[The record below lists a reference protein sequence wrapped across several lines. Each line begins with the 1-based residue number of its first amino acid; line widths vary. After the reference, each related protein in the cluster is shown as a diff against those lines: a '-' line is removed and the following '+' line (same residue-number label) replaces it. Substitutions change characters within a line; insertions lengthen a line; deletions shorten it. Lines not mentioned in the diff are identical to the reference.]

1 MSEVEALFSV
11 LRQSADPA
19 VAAAIEQLVR
29 EGADRAL
36 CRINALAFAQ
46 QRGLDEER
54 VIAGFLHASR
64 LGLFDLSWNV
74 LCPGCGGVL
83 EENAKLK
90 SVDRAE
96 YSCALC
102 AAGYEPTL
110 DEMVEVTFTVN
121 QRVRRI
127 AAHDPAMLPFAEYF
141 RQIFWGS
148 GVDLPEDE
156 GVLERKLAEFT
167 LESLELP
174 AGDKAVVSLTLPE
187 GFVIVFDPV
196 THAAQFISVVGEP
209 TRERQNLSVVL
220 NRVRAPTGT
229 VEMRPGPLRL
239 YIENRTDL
247 RTLPGAWV
255 ASDRLHDLMGRRRP
269 FLTAKRLLTNQ
280 TFRDLYGAETLEL
293 NQRLKITS
301 LTFLFTDL
309 KGSTA
314 LYDRVGDLA
323 AFDLVRA
330 HFRVLTEIVAA
341 EAGAVVKT
349 IGDAVMATFPTPGRA
364 LAAALRMREAMRSLN
379 EQHGREDLLLK
390 IGIHEGP
397 CLAVM
402 LNERQDYFGQT
413 VNIAARVQNLA
424 ASRAIFAT
432 GPIVEDPESAHLLAA
447 SGLVAQSRERAL
459 PGVGER
465 LAIYEIP

>member
-141 RQIFWGS
+141 
-148 GVDLPEDE
+148 
-156 GVLERKLAEFT
+156 
-167 LESLELP
+167 
-174 AGDKAVVSLTLPE
+174 
-187 GFVIVFDPV
+187 
-196 THAAQFISVVGEP
+196 
-209 TRERQNLSVVL
+209 
-220 NRVRAPTGT
+220 
-229 VEMRPGPLRL
+229 
-239 YIENRTDL
+239 
-247 RTLPGAWV
+247 
-255 ASDRLHDLMGRRRP
+255 
-269 FLTAKRLLTNQ
+269 
-280 TFRDLYGAETLEL
+280 
-293 NQRLKITS
+293 
-301 LTFLFTDL
+301 
-309 KGSTA
+309 
-314 LYDRVGDLA
+314 
-323 AFDLVRA
+323 
-330 HFRVLTEIVAA
+330 
-341 EAGAVVKT
+341 
-349 IGDAVMATFPTPGRA
+349 
-364 LAAALRMREAMRSLN
+364 
-379 EQHGREDLLLK
+379 
-390 IGIHEGP
+390 
-397 CLAVM
+397 
-402 LNERQDYFGQT
+402 
-413 VNIAARVQNLA
+413 
-424 ASRAIFAT
+424 
-432 GPIVEDPESAHLLAA
+432 
-447 SGLVAQSRERAL
+447 
-459 PGVGER
+459 
-465 LAIYEIP
+465 